1 MRNKLL
7 FLTGV
12 GIGYVLGTKAGRER
26 YEQIRRSA
34 AKLKENPT
42 VQEAAGVLQ
51 AQAGGLMTTAKD
63 VANDKLGNTAI
74 GAKVNS
80 LLGSSSGAGTSTSTT
95 TSPSPTITA
104 GPATGA
110 PSAHTPRPAGSNG
123 VLD

>member
-26 YEQIRRSA
+26 YEQIRRTA
-34 AKLKENPT
+34 VKVKENPT
-42 VQEAAGVLQ
+42 IQEATGVLQ
-51 AQAGGLMTTAKD
+51 AQAGSLVTTAKG
-63 VANDKLGNTAI
+63 VANDKLGNTAL

-80 LLGSSSGAGTSTSTT
+80 LLGSSSSS
-95 TSPSPTITA
+95 SPTVTA

-110 PSAHTPRPAGSNG
+110 PSVRSPRPAGSSG

>member
-26 YEQIRRSA
+26 YEQIRRTA
-34 AKLKENPT
+34 AKVKENPT
-42 VQEAAGVLQ
+42 VQEATGVLQ
-51 AQAGGLMTTAKD
+51 AQAGSLVSTAKD
-63 VANDKLGNTAI
+63 VANDKLAGTAI

-80 LLGSSSGAGTSTSTT
+80 LLGSG
-95 TSPSPTITA
+95 SPEPTVTA

-123 VLD
+123 SL

>member
-12 GIGYVLGTKAGRER
+12 GLGYVLGTKAGRER
-26 YEQIRRSA
+26 YEQIRRTA
-34 AKLKENPT
+34 AKVKENPT
-42 VQEAAGVLQ
+42 VQEATGVLQ
-51 AQAGGLMTTAKD
+51 AQAGSLVTTAKG

-80 LLGSSSGAGTSTSTT
+80 LLGSSS
-95 TSPSPTITA
+95 SPSPTVTA

-110 PSAHTPRPAGSNG
+110 PSPQSPRPAGSNG
-123 VLD
+123 SLS

>member
-7 FLTGV
+7 FVTGV

-34 AKLKENPT
+34 AKIKENPT
-42 VQEAAGVLQ
+42 VQEATGVLQ
-51 AQAGGLMTTAKD
+51 AQAGSLVTSAKD
-63 VANDKLGNTAI
+63 VANDKLAGTAI

-80 LLGSSSGAGTSTSTT
+80 LLGSSS
-95 TSPSPTITA
+95 SPTPTVTA

-110 PSAHTPRPAGSNG
+110 PSAHSPRPAGSNG